1 MLLPFGVVGNKDEN
15 IDAMTFSSVRMRS
28 SRIEIYDSIKGM
40 GWTRLGL
47 QHL

>member
-1 MLLPFGVVGNKDEN
+1 
-15 IDAMTFSSVRMRS
+15 MRS